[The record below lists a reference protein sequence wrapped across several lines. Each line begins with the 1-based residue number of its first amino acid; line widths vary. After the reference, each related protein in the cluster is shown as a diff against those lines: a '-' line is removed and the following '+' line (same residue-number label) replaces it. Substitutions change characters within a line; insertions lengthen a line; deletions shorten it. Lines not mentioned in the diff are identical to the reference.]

1 MKIKLTWERLRRA
14 VSFKHL
20 EMCSVRYSKSGKAT
34 DCVSDCAQISLV
46 CPVPTVSLVCFI
58 VTSLAPFKDFH
69 TLASFHPSVH
79 RQHTALA
86 RKTPVA
92 GIAVTGCSFDDLY
105 LFEPWSKVS
114 LTQTTVVQW
123 KLQTYL
129 LGL

>member
-1 MKIKLTWERLRRA
+1 MANQLTVCQTVL
-14 VSFKHL
+14 K
-20 EMCSVRYSKSGKAT
+20 SVW
-34 DCVSDCAQISLV
+34 CVL
-46 CPVPTVSLVCFI
+46 CPQSALFVSLLP
-58 VTSLAPFKDFH
+58 SLAPLKDFH
-69 TLASFHPSVH
+69 TLTSSHCSVH

-105 LFEPWSKVS
+105 LFEPWSKVF
-114 LTQTTVVQW
+114 LTQTAVVQW